1 MNIAYLSAGS
11 NMGDREAYLREAATR
26 LNGLPGTELDRI
38 SSIYETDPVG
48 YEDQAAFLNMVFR
61 LRTALGAEELLDAC
75 LGIEAEIGRVRTV
88 RWGPRVCDLDILLF
102 NDENMETEK
111 LTVPHPRMHERA
123 FVLVPLLETDPDLA
137 DSLKRRFPGFPGVD
151 LGDGIR
157 LYKQIQGPAAFLE
170 GK

>member
-11 NMGDREAYLREAATR
+11 NMGNREAYLREAAIR
-26 LNGLPGTELDRI
+26 LNSLPGTELDRL

-61 LRTALGAEELLDAC
+61 LRTTLGAEALLDAC

-102 NDENMETEK
+102 NDDTVKTEK

-123 FVLVPLLETDPDLA
+123 FVLVPLLEVDPGLSE
-137 DSLKRRFPGFPGVD
+137 SLKKRFPGFPGVD
-151 LGDGIR
+151 LKDGIR
-157 LYKQIQGPAAFLE
+157 VYKSVKGPAAFLE

>member
-1 MNIAYLSAGS
+1 MNTAYLSAGS
-11 NMGDREAYLREAATR
+11 NMGDREAYLREAAAR
-26 LNGLPGTELDRI
+26 LNGLPGTELDRL

-61 LRTALGAEELLDAC
+61 LRTSLGAEELLNAC

-102 NDENMETEK
+102 NNENMETEK
-111 LTVPHPRMHERA
+111 LIVPHPRMHERA

-137 DSLKRRFPGFPGVD
+137 NLLKRRFPGFPGVD
-151 LGDGIR
+151 LEDGIR
-157 LYKQIQGPAAFLE
+157 LYKPIEGPAAFLDGE
-170 GK
+170 

>member
-1 MNIAYLSAGS
+1 MNTAYLSAGS
-11 NMGDREAYLREAATR
+11 NMGDREDYLREAAAR
-26 LNGLPGTELDRI
+26 LNGLPGTELDRL

-48 YEDQAAFLNMVFR
+48 YEDQAAFLNMVFKI
-61 LRTALGAEELLDAC
+61 RTSLGAEELLDAC

-123 FVLVPLLETDPDLA
+123 FVLVPLLEVDPELA
-137 DSLKRRFPGFPGVD
+137 DRLKRRFPGFPGVD
-151 LGDGIR
+151 LEDGIR
-157 LYKQIQGPAAFLE
+157 LYQSIEGPAAFLE

>member
-1 MNIAYLSAGS
+1 MNTAYLSAGS
-11 NMGDREAYLREAATR
+11 NMGDREAYLREAAAR
-26 LNGLPGTELDRI
+26 LNGLPGTEVDRL

-61 LRTALGAEELLDAC
+61 VRTKLGAEELLDAC

-123 FVLVPLLETDPDLA
+123 FVLVPLLEVDPELA
-137 DSLKRRFPGFPGVD
+137 DRLQCRFPGFPGVD
-151 LGDGIR
+151 LEDGIR
-157 LYKQIQGPAAFLE
+157 LYQSIEGPAAFLE
-170 GK
+170 GE

>member
-11 NMGDREAYLREAATR
+11 NMGDREAYLREAAIR
-26 LNGLPGTELDRI
+26 LNSLPGTELDRL

-48 YEDQAAFLNMVFR
+48 FEDQAPFLNMVFR
-61 LRTALGAEELLDAC
+61 FRTSLGAEALLEAC

-123 FVLVPLLETDPDLA
+123 FVLVPLLETDPGMLDT
-137 DSLKRRFPGFPGVD
+137 LKKRFPGFPEVD
-151 LGDGIR
+151 LEDGIR
-157 LYKQIQGPAAFLE
+157 LYKMIQGPAAFLE

>member
-1 MNIAYLSAGS
+1 MNVAYLSAGS
-11 NMGDREAYLREAATR
+11 NMGDREACLRKAAIR
-26 LNGLPGTELDRI
+26 LNGLPGTELDRV

-48 YEDQAAFLNMVFR
+48 YEDQDEFLNMVFR
-61 LRTALGAEELLDAC
+61 LRTSLGAEDLLDAC

-123 FVLVPLLETDPDLA
+123 FVLVPLLEVDPDLPEA
-137 DSLKRRFPGFPGVD
+137 LKGLFPGFPGVD
-151 LGDGIR
+151 LEDGIR
-157 LYKQIQGPAAFLE
+157 LYKSVKGPAAFLE
-170 GK
+170 GE

>member
-11 NMGDREAYLREAATR
+11 NMGDREVYLREAASR
-26 LNGLPGTELDRI
+26 LNGLPGTELDRL

-48 YEDQAAFLNMVFR
+48 YEDQGAFLNMAFR
-61 LRTALGAEELLDAC
+61 LRTSLGAEELLDAC
-75 LGIEAEIGRVRTV
+75 LGIEAEIGRVRTI

-123 FVLVPLLETDPDLA
+123 FVLVPLLEVEPGLA
-137 DSLKRRFPGFPGVD
+137 DTLKQRFPGFPEVD
-151 LGDGIR
+151 LEGGIK
-157 LYKQIQGPAAFLE
+157 LYRQIDGPAAFLQSE
-170 GK
+170 